1 MVDRGGFP
9 HGYHRLCGWLP
20 SRPRAAALSSTTVG
34 FVRFGT
40 PCYILLLVSFV
51 TVPASSSVAPPPVI
65 PRKYV
70 VLTKVMST
78 NELIEHWLL
87 FLLKFNFPRR
97 KKISLCVGLICSR
110 RALLLLLFV
119 CLFVCLFSKGSPP
132 YLGTRSHAPPT
143 GKEQKISAQIEQSI
157 FCISVME
164 GHVTDVC
171 SN

>member
-119 CLFVCLFSKGSPP
+119 CLFVCFLRDPRLIWAPDPTPHPLEKNKRSLLKLSSRSFASPSWKG
-132 YLGTRSHAPPT
+132 
-143 GKEQKISAQIEQSI
+143 
-157 FCISVME
+157 M
-164 GHVTDVC
+164 
-171 SN
+171 